1 VVSALPSTD
10 SPVQPVLGDT
20 VARRAV
26 DVVAAAVGLAASSP
40 LLAAIALAVRLDSPG
55 PAVFRQARVGV
66 GGAPFLMYKFR
77 TMVVDA
83 ESVGPAV
90 SGNADPRVT
99 RVGALLRKTKLD
111 ELPQLLNVLRGDM
124 TLIGPRAEVPAYVA
138 HYSTEEL
145 QTLQVRPGLTGP
157 GGIWFTV
164 SQAAE
169 LDASADPE
177 KVYITQQLPEKL
189 ALDLEY
195 LRSRTPWEDVKVLFR
210 TVAVSFRRG

>member
-1 VVSALPSTD
+1 VVSALPRTD
-10 SPVQPVLGDT
+10 TPLQPVMGDT
-20 VARRAV
+20 AARRVV
-26 DVVAAAVGLAASSP
+26 DVLAAAVGLVASSP
-40 LLAAIALAVRLDSPG
+40 LLAAIGLAVRLDSPG
-55 PAVFRQARVGV
+55 PALFKQARVGV

-83 ESVGPAV
+83 ASTGPAV

-111 ELPQLLNVLRGDM
+111 ELPQLVNVLRGDM
-124 TLIGPRAEVPAYVA
+124 TLIGPRAEVAEYVA
-138 HYSTEEL
+138 HYSPEEL

-195 LRSRTPWEDVKVLFR
+195 LRHRTLWADVKVLLR
-210 TVAVSFRRG
+210 TFTISFR